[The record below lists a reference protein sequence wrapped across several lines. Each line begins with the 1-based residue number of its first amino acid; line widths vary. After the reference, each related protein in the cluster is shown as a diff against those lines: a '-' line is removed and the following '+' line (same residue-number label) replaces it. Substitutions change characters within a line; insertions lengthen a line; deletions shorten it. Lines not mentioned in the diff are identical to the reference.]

1 MNLNAHRT
9 MQLYGALLLLPAA
22 LLLSTFAYLP
32 TITTVINSLFL
43 PGFRGEPTAFVG
55 LDNYRVLLDDPRSGR

>member
-22 LLLSTFAYLP
+22 LLLTAFAYLP
-32 TITTVINSLFL
+32 TVTTVINSLFC
-43 PGFRGEPTAFVG
+43 PAFAAS
-55 LDNYRVLLDDPRSGR
+55 PPPSSGSTTIAC